1 MAVRSREEITSQ
13 LSTIIGDSTSD
24 EAIAL
29 FEDLADTFSDLEG
42 RANPGGT
49 DWKAEA
55 ERIDKEWREKY
66 VNRFKSGGADGDPDD
81 DPKPEPNKALTFE
94 NLFK

>member
-29 FEDLADTFSDLEG
+29 LEDLSDTITDLEG
-42 RANPGGT
+42 RANGGGT
-49 DWKAEA
+49 NWKAEC
-55 ERIDKEWREKY
+55 ERIDREWREKY
-66 VNRFKSGGADGDPDD
+66 VNRFKSGGADDD
-81 DPKPEPNKALTFE
+81 TDLDPKPEPNKALTFE